1 MLYVMRMTECL
12 SISDDHIA
20 RAVDTL
26 RGGRLV
32 AFPTETVYGLGG
44 DACNDHAVASIFA
57 TKGRPSFNP
66 LISHVATA
74 EMAFTLG
81 KKTAIA
87 ESLASH
93 FWPGAMT
100 LILERTQDCNVSM
113 LTTAGLS
120 KIAVRVPSHEVAIQ
134 LLTAFGDP
142 LAAPSANPSG
152 RISPSMASHVMDG
165 LSGHIDVVLDG
176 GACQNGLESTIV
188 DCSSDTPIILR
199 PGGITRDAIND
210 VLKKAGHRLLGQNI
224 APRDEKKPISPGQLA
239 SHYAPK
245 LSVRMNAETADHNE
259 IAIGFGTQINEATL
273 NLSTSGNITEA
284 AANLFALLHKAD
296 KLGAEQNAVRI
307 AIAAIP
313 DQGLGEAIN
322 DRLRRAAAPR
332 S

>member
-20 RAVDTL
+20 RAVDIL

-87 ESLASH
+87 ECLASH

-100 LILERTQDCNVSM
+100 LILDRTPDCNVSM

-120 KIAVRVPSHEVAIQ
+120 KIAVRVPSHNAATH
-134 LLTAFGDP
+134 LLTAFGGP

-152 RISPSMASHVMDG
+152 RISPSMASHVMEG
-165 LSGHIDVVLDG
+165 LDGHIDVVLDG
-176 GACQNGLESTIV
+176 GACQSGLESTIV
-188 DCSSDTPIILR
+188 DCSSDMPVILR
-199 PGGITRDAIND
+199 PGGITRNAIND
-210 VLKKAGHRLLGQNI
+210 VLKKAGHGLLGQNTD
-224 APRDEKKPISPGQLA
+224 PKVEKKPISPGQLA

-273 NLSTSGNITEA
+273 NLSISGNITEA

-296 KLGAEQNAVRI
+296 KLGAEKNAVRI

-332 S
+332 

>member
-12 SISDDHIA
+12 SISDHHIA
-20 RAVDTL
+20 RAVDIL

-87 ESLASH
+87 ECLASS

-100 LILERTQDCNVSM
+100 LILDRTTDCNVSM

-120 KIAVRVPSHEVAIQ
+120 KIAVRVPSHDAATQ
-134 LLTAFGDP
+134 LLAAFGGP

-152 RISPSMASHVMDG
+152 RISPSMASHVMEG
-165 LSGHIDVVLDG
+165 LDGHIDVVLDG
-176 GACQNGLESTIV
+176 GACQSGLESTIV

-210 VLKKAGHRLLGQNI
+210 VLKKAGHRLLGQNT
-224 APRDEKKPISPGQLA
+224 ASEDEKKPISPGQLA

-296 KLGAEQNAVRI
+296 KLGTNQNAVRI
-307 AIAAIP
+307 AIATIP

>member
-12 SISDDHIA
+12 SISDNHIA
-20 RAVDTL
+20 RAVNIL

-87 ESLASH
+87 EILASH

-113 LTTAGLS
+113 LATAGLS
-120 KIAVRVPSHEVAIQ
+120 KIAVRVPSHNAAIQ
-134 LLTAFGDP
+134 LLTAFGGP

-165 LSGHIDVVLDG
+165 LSGNIDVVLDG